1 MTRDEYKND
10 ILNVSVMFAAY
21 LRKVMV
27 SGWNPDQ
34 LKEVRDSYLE
44 ELAALRQKSIDEDMD
59 VLDYVIIT
67 EWINAVE
74 RGIDMS
80 TDGIVEF
87 LEATNELF

>member
-67 EWINAVE
+67 EWFYAVE